1 MDWINGDRRRM
12 RRPITASHT
21 QLASCSCTARSSRST
36 TRIPTSAIGLID
48 LVSRIKCVPCDEADN
63 PDLANLCKLEVVL
76 ESGSSKTVR
85 VEFHRG
91 HFKNPM
97 TDAEMARKHLAA
109 NRVDDL
115 LRLSWGIENS
125 R

>member
-1 MDWINGDRRRM
+1 
-12 RRPITASHT
+12 
-21 QLASCSCTARSSRST
+21 
-36 TRIPTSAIGLID
+36 
-48 LVSRIKCVPCDEADN
+48 VPCDEADN

-115 LRLSWGIENS
+115 LRLSWGIENEPLVS
-125 R
+125 NLIASTRFEIAGCQIW